1 MADKTGSAAVPFQI
15 GGFKIV
21 RQVGEG
27 SFGSVYLAKHQ
38 GTEGY
43 VAIKAARRTTDKKLM
58 ATRNSLIE
66 IEGSILQQVSHK
78 NIVKLYKCFEEA
90 SVKALVLEFLSGI
103 DLCKLLPTGQSQMGE
118 REAASILKYILEG
131 LQYLHARNLVHRDI
145 KPSKIGSLG
154 NILIPMSRDYS
165 NLKLTDFGLSISLT
179 SLNKRAISAECGTT
193 LYMAPERLQGKQY
206 DTKADIFSVGVV
218 MLEIL
223 AGRFSKEVLN
233 RHKPNLQDYFKYY
246 DWDKHCSNLPR

>member
-1 MADKTGSAAVPFQI
+1 MADKTGAASLPFQI

-43 VAIKAARRTTDKKLM
+43 VAIKAARKTADKKTM

-66 IEGSILQQVSHK
+66 IEGSILQQLAHK

-90 SVKALVLEFLSGI
+90 GVKVLVLEFLSGI
-103 DLCKLLPTGQSQMGE
+103 DLCKLLPSRQAQMGE
-118 REAASILKYILEG
+118 REGAAILKYILEG
-131 LQYLHARNLVHRDI
+131 LQYLHTRNLVHRDI
-145 KPSKIGSLG
+145 KPS

-179 SLNKRAISAECGTT
+179 PLS
-193 LYMAPERLQGKQY
+193 
-206 DTKADIFSVGVV
+206 
-218 MLEIL
+218 
-223 AGRFSKEVLN
+223 
-233 RHKPNLQDYFKYY
+233 
-246 DWDKHCSNLPR
+246 